1 MEVVEKL
8 KTMNIKYQIAV
19 KTQNLRVMKNAVKA
33 ELNLDRKLIF
43 TPDILYLAAD
53 TATPDIEAH
62 NRLIFDNLKP
72 RIK

>member
-1 MEVVEKL
+1 
-8 KTMNIKYQIAV
+8 MNIKYQIAV

-53 TATPDIEAH
+53 TITPDI
-62 NRLIFDNLKP
+62 
-72 RIK
+72 